1 MIEIRPIVSD
11 EARPFLELLCEVF
24 ELDASRAEGI
34 FFGEPF
40 FDLDRKW
47 ALFEA
52 GVPISIL
59 TTVPLQFGWGRAFGI
74 AGVATRPD
82 RRGKGYA
89 GQLLDAVFARSER
102 EGEGAA
108 LLFARLPELYE
119 RAGFRTVDEVVRLPV
134 PLGTEAVDPDVLT
147 FEEVEARYSA
157 WAERDPAR
165 LRRDARR
172 WRYWRWTLRM
182 CTALAD
188 GYLCLE
194 GNTLREAVF
203 ENPPDVWPFSGGVEW
218 FGLRSMAE
226 GLGIEG
232 EGKHELFLMAR
243 NVPVR
248 PQMFLT
254 DQF

>member
-1 MIEIRPIVSD
+1 MIEIRPIVAQ
-11 EARPFLELLCEVF
+11 EARAFLELLCTVF
-24 ELDASRAEGI
+24 ELDTSRAEGI

-40 FDLDRKW
+40 FDVERKW
-47 ALFEA
+47 ALFER
-52 GVPISIL
+52 GSMVSIL
-59 TTVPLQFGWGRAFGI
+59 TTVPLEFGWGRAYGI

-89 GQLLDAVFARSER
+89 GQLLEAVFDRSKAA
-102 EGEGAA
+102 GEGAA
-108 LLFARLPELYE
+108 LLFARVPELYE
-119 RAGFRTVDEVVRLPV
+119 RVGFQTVDEVVRLKLP
-134 PLGTEAVDPDVLT
+134 PGTEAADPELLS
-147 FEEVEARYSA
+147 FEEVEARYA
-157 WAERDPAR
+157 RWAERDPAR

-182 CTALAD
+182 CAECSD

-203 ENPPDVWPFSGGVEW
+203 EHPPAEWPFDGGVEW
-218 FGLRSMAE
+218 LGLRSMADRL
-226 GLGIEG
+226 GLAGSG
-232 EGKHELFLMAR
+232 ERELSLMAKD
-243 NVPVR
+243 VPTL